1 MIWYFFLL
9 YKTGLCI
16 FDFFQYFHPMVPPPT
31 SPYPGLVGGRDEG
44 YLELG
49 SNPRLV
55 GLRKLDD
62 WYRDYG
68 Q

>member
-1 MIWYFFLL
+1 MIWYLFLL

-31 SPYPGLVGGRDEG
+31 SPYPGLVGGRGEG

-49 SNPRLV
+49 SNPRVV
-55 GLRKLDD
+55 GLGKLDD
-62 WYRDYG
+62 GCLHYG

>member
-1 MIWYFFLL
+1 
-9 YKTGLCI
+9 
-16 FDFFQYFHPMVPPPT
+16 MVPPPT

-49 SNPRLV
+49 SNPRVV
-55 GLRKLDD
+55 GLSKVDD